1 MYNALYALN
10 VEPDIVPAGDP
21 NLSRYAVLL
30 VPPLYSASDA
40 VLQQVSDYVK
50 NGGHVV
56 MAFKSGFTNE
66 HSTVR
71 HVVAPGPLR
80 AAAGVYYREFTNI
93 PEPRRLAPDPFG
105 AGERNTGSAWAEF
118 LVPETAEVV
127 ASFVHP
133 HWDFPAITRN
143 AYGKGTLVYQG
154 TVLSNEL
161 QREVIR
167 DVLKRAGLLG
177 PDQILPDEV
186 KVRHARNAAGRRL
199 HYYLNFSDSA
209 QSVRYLYASGTDLLT
224 DGAVRQGAALS
235 LKPWDLAIVVER
247 P

>member
-1 MYNALYALN
+1 L
-10 VEPDIVPAGDP
+10 
-21 NLSRYAVLL
+21 
-30 VPPLYSASDA
+30 
-40 VLQQVSDYVK
+40 
-50 NGGHVV
+50 
-56 MAFKSGFTNE
+56 
-66 HSTVR
+66 
-71 HVVAPGPLR
+71 
-80 AAAGVYYREFTNI
+80 YYREFTNI

-105 AGERNTGSAWAEF
+105 AGEHNTGSAWAEF

-133 HWDFPAITRN
+133 HWNFPAITRN

-167 DVLKRAGLLG
+167 AVLKRAGLLG
-177 PDQILPDEV
+177 PDQTLPDAV
-186 KVRHARNAAGRRL
+186 KVRHARNAAGHRL

-209 QSVRYLYASGTDLLT
+209 QSVTYPYGSGTDLLT
-224 DGAVRQGAALS
+224 DGAVRQGAALA